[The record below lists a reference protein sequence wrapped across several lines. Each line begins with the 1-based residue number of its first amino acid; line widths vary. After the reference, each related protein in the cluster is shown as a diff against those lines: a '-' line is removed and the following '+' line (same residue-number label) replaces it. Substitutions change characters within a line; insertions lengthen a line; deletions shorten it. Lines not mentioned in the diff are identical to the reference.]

1 MVVACLYPGPRMSAA
16 SVHQGVVR
24 LAGQVS
30 EQPNLDVTA
39 QTAGILESIDSLLEE
54 AGSNKHQ
61 ILFAQIF
68 LADIADFP
76 AMNIAW
82 DAWVS
87 RSDPP
92 PRATVEGKLA
102 VPGCTVEVVITA
114 ALLD

>member
-1 MVVACLYPGPRMSAA
+1 MSAA

-24 LAGQVS
+24 LAGQVAR
-30 EQPNLDVTA
+30 EPNLDATA
-39 QTAGILESIDSLLEE
+39 QTVAILETIDSLLEE
-54 AGSNKHQ
+54 AGSNKHL

-68 LADIADFP
+68 LADMADFP
-76 AMNIAW
+76 AMNVAW

-102 VPGCTVEVVITA
+102 VPGCTVEVVVTA
-114 ALLD
+114 AALD

>member
-1 MVVACLYPGPRMSAA
+1 MVVKRFYPGPRMSAA
-16 SVHQGVVR
+16 SVHAGVVR
-24 LAGQVS
+24 LAGQVTQ
-30 EQPNLDVTA
+30 EPNQDATK
-39 QTAGILESIDSLLEE
+39 QTARILETIDSLLEE

-68 LADIADFP
+68 LADMADFS
-76 AMNIAW
+76 AMNVAW

-102 VPGCTVEVVITA
+102 VAGCTVEIVVTA
-114 ALLD
+114 AVLD